1 VSEDSSESLTLR
13 VAKAI
18 PSDVGH
24 GRARVP
30 FDNELNLKPGDIVEI
45 AGEQSTAAIVWR
57 CRPEDAN
64 LGVIRIDGI
73 IRKNAGVSLGDR
85 VTITKVETQPCERL
99 VLSPVMAKQQKVR
112 FGPGIEGF
120 ARRGLNKRPV
130 VAGDRIFIPGMT
142 LFAEALPFA
151 IVSTNPKGI
160 VQVLPD
166 TEIIIKEDAVDEE
179 ETGQIQTI
187 SYEDIGGIGEQLQK
201 VREMIELPLKHPI
214 LFRRLGIDPPRGVL
228 LHGPPGTGKTLI
240 AKAVASE
247 TKAHFTS
254 INGPEI
260 ISKYYGESEKQL
272 REIFDEAAAN
282 APAIIFIDELD
293 SIAPK
298 REDVTGEVERRV
310 VAQLLTLLDGMEGR
324 DNVVVIGATNRRDA
338 IDPALRRPGRFDR
351 ELEIGVPDKN
361 GREEIINIHTRGMPI
376 SDDFDIDWLLDN
388 SYGFVGADISALVR
402 ESAMKAL
409 RRYLP
414 EIDLDEEHIPPE
426 VLEKM
431 EVTMSDFRQAIKE
444 IEPSAL
450 REIYLEVPEVSWDE
464 VGGLEEVKERL
475 KESIEWPLTKPEL
488 FEHFGINPPRGI
500 LLFGAPG
507 TGKTLI
513 AHGSE
518 FLKEEFLP
526 KILTNEVEFAVGYS
540 EPEAGSDAAAM
551 KLKATETEGGW
562 ILNGQKTWTTSA
574 HFAEWYWVGAR
585 TDPDAPKHFGITLF
599 LVPMDHPGITVQG
612 IWTMGDERTN
622 DVFFDDV
629 FVPEEYVVGQ
639 LNHGFQYISQALD
652 LERFTM
658 FTFSP
663 VKQRLDLLL
672 DHVRTTTR
680 DGQPLR
686 EDPRVRS
693 RIARLAT
700 TAAVAHGMG
709 LRVVDA
715 SMKAEAGGGAPPT
728 IEASEYKL
736 FTTEFSKVLADASMD
751 LGGPGTQLRVGT
763 VEAPMVGRA
772 ESTYRYTVLDT
783 IGGGTSEVQKNIISR
798 RGLGLPKNF

>member
-1 VSEDSSESLTLR
+1 MSDEKGELTLR

-30 FDNELNLKPGDIVEI
+30 FDNDLNLKPGDVIEI
-45 AGEQSTAAIVWR
+45 KGEKSTAAIVWR

-73 IRKNAGVSLGDR
+73 IRKNAAVSLGDR
-85 VTITKVETQPCERL
+85 VNISKVEVSECEKL

-130 VAGDRIFIPGMT
+130 VSGDRIFIPGMT
-142 LFAEALPFA
+142 LFAEALPFQ
-151 IVSTNPKGI
+151 IVSTKPKGI
-160 VQVLPD
+160 VQVLPS
-166 TEIIIKEDAVDEE
+166 TEIVIKEDPVDEE
-179 ETGQIQTI
+179 DESTIQTI
-187 SYEDIGGIGEQLQK
+187 SYEDIGGLGDQLQK

-240 AKAVASE
+240 AKAVAAE
-247 TKAHFTS
+247 TQAHFTS

-272 REIFDEAAAN
+272 REIFDEAASN

-298 REDVTGEVERRV
+298 REDVSGEVERRV
-310 VAQLLTLLDGMEGR
+310 VAQLLTLLDGMQGR

-361 GREEIINIHTRGMPI
+361 GRSEIIDIHTRGMPI
-376 SDDFDIDWLLDN
+376 SDDFEMEWLLEN

-414 EIDLDEEHIPPE
+414 EIDLDEDEIPAE

-431 EVTMSDFRQAIKE
+431 EVKMVDFREAIKE

-450 REIYLEVPEVSWDE
+450 REIYVEVPTASWDD
-464 VGGLEEVKERL
+464 VGGLDEIKERL
-475 KESIEWPLTKPEL
+475 KESIEWPLNQPET
-488 FEHFGINPPRGI
+488 FEHFGIKPPRGI
-500 LLFGAPG
+500 VLFGAPG

-513 AHGSE
+513 AKAIANEAKANFISIKGPEMISKWVGESE
-518 FLKEEFLP
+518 RAVREVFKKAKQAAPSIIFLDEFES
-526 KILTNEVEFAVGYS
+526 IAGVRRSMSGE
-540 EPEAGSDAAAM
+540 GSDVMNRVVNQILSSMDGVESMEGVIVVAATNRPEMIDPALLRSGRFERVLHVPPPDRKSRLEILKIHSSEMPLGRFSLDDLVDRLENYTGADIEAICREAALIAM
-551 KLKATETEGGW
+551 RAGRKSVSKNHFEDAINRVRPTVNKDMLDYYSKMEETLVSGLESVKRDS
-562 ILNGQKTWTTSA
+562 N
-574 HFAEWYWVGAR
+574 
-585 TDPDAPKHFGITLF
+585 TL
-599 LVPMDHPGITVQG
+599 QG
-612 IWTMGDERTN
+612 I
-622 DVFFDDV
+622 
-629 FVPEEYVVGQ
+629 
-639 LNHGFQYISQALD
+639 
-652 LERFTM
+652 
-658 FTFSP
+658 
-663 VKQRLDLLL
+663 
-672 DHVRTTTR
+672 
-680 DGQPLR
+680 
-686 EDPRVRS
+686 
-693 RIARLAT
+693 
-700 TAAVAHGMG
+700 
-709 LRVVDA
+709 
-715 SMKAEAGGGAPPT
+715 
-728 IEASEYKL
+728 
-736 FTTEFSKVLADASMD
+736 
-751 LGGPGTQLRVGT
+751 
-763 VEAPMVGRA
+763 
-772 ESTYRYTVLDT
+772 ESV
-783 IGGGTSEVQKNIISR
+783 
-798 RGLGLPKNF
+798 

>member
-1 VSEDSSESLTLR
+1 
-13 VAKAI
+13 
-18 PSDVGH
+18 
-24 GRARVP
+24 
-30 FDNELNLKPGDIVEI
+30 
-45 AGEQSTAAIVWR
+45 
-57 CRPEDAN
+57 
-64 LGVIRIDGI
+64 
-73 IRKNAGVSLGDR
+73 
-85 VTITKVETQPCERL
+85 
-99 VLSPVMAKQQKVR
+99 
-112 FGPGIEGF
+112 
-120 ARRGLNKRPV
+120 
-130 VAGDRIFIPGMT
+130 MT

-166 TEIIIKEDAVDEE
+166 TEIVIKEEPIDEE
-179 ETGQIQTI
+179 ESGQVQTI
-187 SYEDIGGIGEQLQK
+187 SYEDIGGLGDQLQK

-310 VAQLLTLLDGMEGR
+310 VAQLLTLLDGMQGR

-361 GREEIINIHTRGMPI
+361 GRAEIIGIHTRGMPI
-376 SDDFDIDWLLDN
+376 SDDFEVDWLLEN

-414 EIDLDEEHIPPE
+414 EIDLEEEQIPPE

-431 EVTMSDFRQAIKE
+431 EVRMSDFRQAIKE

-450 REIYLEVPEVSWDE
+450 REIYLEVPEVSWDQ

-475 KESIEWPLTKPEL
+475 KESIEWPLTKPEM

-500 LLFGAPG
+500 VLFGAPG
-507 TGKTLI
+507 TGKTLLAKAI
-513 AHGSE
+513 ANEAKANFISIKGPELISKWVGESEKALREVFKKAKQSSPSIVFLDEFESIASMRRTSDGSGSDVMNRVVNQLLSSMDGVE
-518 FLKEEFLP
+518 SMEGVIVVAATNRPEMIDPALLRSGRFERVLHIPPPDVASLKE
-526 KILTNEVEFAVGYS
+526 ILRIHTADMPLGRFKLDDLAAKLQNYTGADVEAICR
-540 EPEAGSDAAAM
+540 EAALIAM
-551 KLKATETEGGW
+551 RAER
-562 ILNGQKTWTTSA
+562 KTVSK
-574 HFAEWYWVGAR
+574 
-585 TDPDAPKHFGITLF
+585 KHF
-599 LVPMDHPGITVQG
+599 
-612 IWTMGDERTN
+612 
-622 DVFFDDV
+622 
-629 FVPEEYVVGQ
+629 EEAIG
-639 LNHGFQYISQALD
+639 
-652 LERFTM
+652 
-658 FTFSP
+658 
-663 VKQRLDLLL
+663 
-672 DHVRTTTR
+672 
-680 DGQPLR
+680 
-686 EDPRVRS
+686 RVRPTVTDEMMQYYDRMES
-693 RIARLAT
+693 MLT
-700 TAAVAHGMG
+700 SG
-709 LRVVDA
+709 LESVRRRPDGL
-715 SMKAEAGGGAPPT
+715 SG
-728 IEASEYKL
+728 IES
-736 FTTEFSKVLADASMD
+736 V
-751 LGGPGTQLRVGT
+751 
-763 VEAPMVGRA
+763 
-772 ESTYRYTVLDT
+772 
-783 IGGGTSEVQKNIISR
+783 
-798 RGLGLPKNF
+798 

>member
-1 VSEDSSESLTLR
+1 MTNDNSDSLTLR

-30 FDNELNLKPGDIVEI
+30 FDNDLNLKPGDIIEVS
-45 AGEQSTAAIVWR
+45 GERKTAAIVWR

-64 LGVIRIDGI
+64 LGVIRVDGI

-85 VTITKVETQPCERL
+85 VDIKKVETQPCQRL

-151 IVSTNPKGI
+151 IVSTKPKGI

-166 TEIIIKEDAVDEE
+166 TDIVIKEEPVDEE
-179 ETGQIQTI
+179 EQGSVQTI
-187 SYEDIGGIGEQLQK
+187 SYEDIGGLGDQLQK

-247 TKAHFTS
+247 TNAHFTS

-272 REIFDEAAAN
+272 REIFEEAAAN

-298 REDVTGEVERRV
+298 REDVSGEVERRV
-310 VAQLLTLLDGMEGR
+310 VAQLLTLLDGMQGR
-324 DNVVVIGATNRRDA
+324 DNVVVIGATNRQDA

-351 ELEIGVPDKN
+351 EIEIGVPDKN
-361 GREEIINIHTRGMPI
+361 GRSEIIGIHTRGMPI
-376 SDDFDIDWLLDN
+376 SDDFDVDWLLDN
-388 SYGFVGADISALVR
+388 TNGFVGADISALVR

-431 EVTMSDFRQAIKE
+431 AVIMADFRLAIKE
-444 IEPSAL
+444 VEPSAL

-464 VGGLEEVKERL
+464 VGGLQEIKDRL

-500 LLFGAPG
+500 VLFGAPG
-507 TGKTLI
+507 TGKTLLAKAI
-513 AHGSE
+513 ASEAKANFITIKGPELISKWVGESEKAVREVFKKAKQSSPSIIFLDEFESIAGIRRSSSGEGSDVINRVVNQLLSSMDGVE
-518 FLKEEFLP
+518 GMEGV
-526 KILTNEVEFAVGYS
+526 IVVAATNRPEMIDPALLRSGRFERVMHVPPPD
-540 EPEAGSDAAAM
+540 PEA
-551 KLKATETEGGW
+551 LKAILKIHTENMPLGKFSVDDIAAKLENYTGADIEAVCREAGL
-562 ILNGQKTWTTSA
+562 IAMRANKKTVSK
-574 HFAEWYWVGAR
+574 
-585 TDPDAPKHFGITLF
+585 KHFEEA
-599 LVPMDHPGITVQG
+599 VERVRPTV
-612 IWTMGDERTN
+612 TDEMMLYYNRM
-622 DVFFDDV
+622 
-629 FVPEEYVVGQ
+629 E
-639 LNHGFQYISQALD
+639 
-652 LERFTM
+652 
-658 FTFSP
+658 
-663 VKQRLDLLL
+663 DLLTSGL
-672 DHVRTTTR
+672 QSVR
-680 DGQPLR
+680 
-686 EDPRVRS
+686 
-693 RIARLAT
+693 RLPDS
-700 TAAVAHGMG
+700 
-709 LRVVDA
+709 L
-715 SMKAEAGGGAPPT
+715 AG
-728 IEASEYKL
+728 IES
-736 FTTEFSKVLADASMD
+736 V
-751 LGGPGTQLRVGT
+751 
-763 VEAPMVGRA
+763 
-772 ESTYRYTVLDT
+772 
-783 IGGGTSEVQKNIISR
+783 
-798 RGLGLPKNF
+798 

>member
-1 VSEDSSESLTLR
+1 MNESLTLR

-45 AGEQSTAAIVWR
+45 AGEQKTAAIVWR

-85 VTITKVETQPCERL
+85 VTISKVETQPCQRL

-151 IVSTNPKGI
+151 IVSTSPKGI

-166 TEIIIKEDAVDEE
+166 TEIVIKEEAVDEE
-179 ETGQIQTI
+179 ESGQVQTI

-247 TKAHFTS
+247 TNAHFTS

-282 APAIIFIDELD
+282 TPAIIFIDELD

-298 REDVTGEVERRV
+298 REDVSGEVERRV
-310 VAQLLTLLDGMEGR
+310 VAQLLTLLDGMQGR

-361 GREEIINIHTRGMPI
+361 GRKEIIDIHTRGMPI

-414 EIDLDEEHIPPE
+414 EIDLDEEQIPPE

-431 EVTMSDFRQAIKE
+431 EVRMSDFRQAIKE

-450 REIYLEVPEVSWDE
+450 REIYLEVPEVSWDQ
-464 VGGLEEVKERL
+464 VGGLDEVKERL
-475 KESIEWPLTKPEL
+475 KESIEWPLTKPDV
-488 FEHFGINPPRGI
+488 FDHFGINPPRGI
-500 LLFGAPG
+500 VLFGAPG

-513 AHGSE
+513 AKAIANEAKANFITIKGPELISKWVGESE
-518 FLKEEFLP
+518 KAVREVFKKAKQSSPSIVFLDEFES
-526 KILTNEVEFAVGYS
+526 IAGMRRAS
-540 EPEAGSDAAAM
+540 DGAGSDVMNRVVNQLLSSMDGVESMEGVIVVAATNRPEMIDPA
-551 KLKATETEGGW
+551 LLRSGRFERVLH
-562 ILNGQKTWTTSA
+562 IPP
-574 HFAEWYWVGAR
+574 
-585 TDPDAPKHFGITLF
+585 PDAKSIHEILKIHTDKMPLGKFKLSDLESKLPNYTGADIEAVCREAALIAMRANRKTVSKKHF
-599 LVPMDHPGITVQG
+599 
-612 IWTMGDERTN
+612 E
-622 DVFFDDV
+622 
-629 FVPEEYVVGQ
+629 
-639 LNHGFQYISQALD
+639 QAI
-652 LERFTM
+652 E
-658 FTFSP
+658 
-663 VKQRLDLLL
+663 
-672 DHVRTTTR
+672 
-680 DGQPLR
+680 
-686 EDPRVRS
+686 RVRPTVTDEMMQYYDRMES
-693 RIARLAT
+693 ML
-700 TAAVAHGMG
+700 VSG
-709 LRVVDA
+709 LESVRRSPDGL
-715 SMKAEAGGGAPPT
+715 SG
-728 IEASEYKL
+728 IES
-736 FTTEFSKVLADASMD
+736 V
-751 LGGPGTQLRVGT
+751 
-763 VEAPMVGRA
+763 
-772 ESTYRYTVLDT
+772 
-783 IGGGTSEVQKNIISR
+783 
-798 RGLGLPKNF
+798 

>member
-1 VSEDSSESLTLR
+1 MTDDNSDSLTLR

-30 FDNELNLKPGDIVEI
+30 FDNDLNLKPGDIIEVS
-45 AGEQSTAAIVWR
+45 GERKTAAIVWR

-64 LGVIRIDGI
+64 LGVIRVDGI

-85 VTITKVETQPCERL
+85 VDIKKVETQPCQRL

-151 IVSTNPKGI
+151 IVSTKPKGI

-166 TEIIIKEDAVDEE
+166 TDIVIKEDAVDEE
-179 ETGQIQTI
+179 EQGDVQTI
-187 SYEDIGGIGEQLQK
+187 SYEDIGGLGDQLQK

-247 TKAHFTS
+247 TNAHFTS

-272 REIFDEAAAN
+272 REIFEEAAAN
-282 APAIIFIDELD
+282 TPAIIFIDELD

-298 REDVTGEVERRV
+298 REDVSGEVERRV
-310 VAQLLTLLDGMEGR
+310 VAQLLTLLDGMQGR
-324 DNVVVIGATNRRDA
+324 DNVVVIGATNRQDA

-351 ELEIGVPDKN
+351 EIEIGVPDKN
-361 GREEIINIHTRGMPI
+361 GRAEIIGIHTRGMPI
-376 SDDFDIDWLLDN
+376 SDDFDVEWLLDN
-388 SYGFVGADISALVR
+388 THGFVGADISALVR

-414 EIDLDEEHIPPE
+414 EIDLDEEQIPPE

-431 EVTMSDFRQAIKE
+431 AVIMADFRMAIKE
-444 IEPSAL
+444 VEPSAL

-464 VGGLEEVKERL
+464 VGGLQEIKDRL

-500 LLFGAPG
+500 VLFGAPG
-507 TGKTLI
+507 TGKTLLAKAI
-513 AHGSE
+513 ANEAKANFITIKGPELISKWVGESEKAVREVFKKAKQSSPSIIFLDEFESIAGIRRSSSGEGSDVINRVVNQLLSSMDGVE
-518 FLKEEFLP
+518 GMEGV
-526 KILTNEVEFAVGYS
+526 IVVAATNRPEMIDPALLRSGRFERVMHVPPPD
-540 EPEAGSDAAAM
+540 PEA
-551 KLKATETEGGW
+551 LKAILEIHTENMPLGKFSLDEIASKLENYTGADIEAVCREAGL
-562 ILNGQKTWTTSA
+562 IAMRADRKTVSK
-574 HFAEWYWVGAR
+574 
-585 TDPDAPKHFGITLF
+585 KHFEEA
-599 LVPMDHPGITVQG
+599 VERVRPTV
-612 IWTMGDERTN
+612 TDEMMLYYNRM
-622 DVFFDDV
+622 
-629 FVPEEYVVGQ
+629 E
-639 LNHGFQYISQALD
+639 
-652 LERFTM
+652 
-658 FTFSP
+658 
-663 VKQRLDLLL
+663 DLLTSGL
-672 DHVRTTTR
+672 QSVR
-680 DGQPLR
+680 
-686 EDPRVRS
+686 
-693 RIARLAT
+693 RLPDS
-700 TAAVAHGMG
+700 
-709 LRVVDA
+709 L
-715 SMKAEAGGGAPPT
+715 AG
-728 IEASEYKL
+728 IES
-736 FTTEFSKVLADASMD
+736 V
-751 LGGPGTQLRVGT
+751 
-763 VEAPMVGRA
+763 
-772 ESTYRYTVLDT
+772 
-783 IGGGTSEVQKNIISR
+783 
-798 RGLGLPKNF
+798 

>member
-1 VSEDSSESLTLR
+1 MTNENSDSLTLR

-30 FDNELNLKPGDIVEI
+30 FDNDLNLKPGDIIEVS
-45 AGEQSTAAIVWR
+45 GERKTAAIVWR

-64 LGVIRIDGI
+64 LGVIRVDGI

-85 VTITKVETQPCERL
+85 VDIKKVETQPCQRL

-151 IVSTNPKGI
+151 IVSTKPKGI

-166 TEIIIKEDAVDEE
+166 TDIVIKEDAVDEE
-179 ETGQIQTI
+179 EQGDVQTI
-187 SYEDIGGIGEQLQK
+187 SYEDIGGLGEQLQK

-247 TKAHFTS
+247 TNAHFTS

-272 REIFDEAAAN
+272 REIFEEAASN

-298 REDVTGEVERRV
+298 REDVSGEVERRV
-310 VAQLLTLLDGMEGR
+310 VAQLLTLLDGIQGR
-324 DNVVVIGATNRRDA
+324 DNVVVIGATNRQDA

-351 ELEIGVPDKN
+351 EIEIGVPDKN
-361 GREEIINIHTRGMPI
+361 GRAEIIEIHTRGMPI
-376 SDDFDIDWLLDN
+376 SDDFDVDWLLDN
-388 SYGFVGADISALVR
+388 THGFVGADISALVR

-414 EIDLDEEHIPPE
+414 EIDLDEEQIPPE

-431 EVTMSDFRQAIKE
+431 AVIMADFRMAIKE

-464 VGGLEEVKERL
+464 VGGLQDIKDRL

-500 LLFGAPG
+500 VLFGAPG
-507 TGKTLI
+507 TGKTLLAKAI
-513 AHGSE
+513 ANEAKANFITIKGPELISKWVGESEKAVREVFKKAKQSSPSIIFLDEFESIAGVRRSSSGEGSDVINRVVNQLLSSMDGVE
-518 FLKEEFLP
+518 GMEGV
-526 KILTNEVEFAVGYS
+526 IVVAATNRPEMIDPALLRSGRFERVMHVPPPD
-540 EPEAGSDAAAM
+540 PEALKSILQIHTENMPLGKFSMDEIASKLENYTGADIEAVCREAGLIAM
-551 KLKATETEGGW
+551 RADK
-562 ILNGQKTWTTSA
+562 KTVSK
-574 HFAEWYWVGAR
+574 
-585 TDPDAPKHFGITLF
+585 KHF
-599 LVPMDHPGITVQG
+599 
-612 IWTMGDERTN
+612 
-622 DVFFDDV
+622 
-629 FVPEEYVVGQ
+629 EEAV
-639 LNHGFQYISQALD
+639 
-652 LERFTM
+652 E
-658 FTFSP
+658 
-663 VKQRLDLLL
+663 
-672 DHVRTTTR
+672 
-680 DGQPLR
+680 
-686 EDPRVRS
+686 RVRPTVTDEMMLYYNRMEELLTS
-693 RIARLAT
+693 GLQSVRRLPD
-700 TAAVAHGMG
+700 G
-709 LRVVDA
+709 L
-715 SMKAEAGGGAPPT
+715 AG
-728 IEASEYKL
+728 IES
-736 FTTEFSKVLADASMD
+736 V
-751 LGGPGTQLRVGT
+751 
-763 VEAPMVGRA
+763 
-772 ESTYRYTVLDT
+772 
-783 IGGGTSEVQKNIISR
+783 
-798 RGLGLPKNF
+798 